1 MLKEYLNTQMFI
13 AKVVGLSTAL
23 GSGLPISKEGPF
35 VHVASLA
42 LTFIGKGFRRFR
54 GIYEVSKIFV
64 TFHSQFS
71 TIEGGQRKH
80 ISKFRV
86 LKGLLLAMAN
96 IYPVRSVNYIALQAR
111 LTAVL

>member
-54 GIYEVSKIFV
+54 GIYENESRFTETLAAACAVGVACTFAAPIGGVLFSVEITATSFAICKYWRASYASVCRTSIF
-64 TFHSQFS
+64 
-71 TIEGGQRKH
+71 
-80 ISKFRV
+80 
-86 LKGLLLAMAN
+86 
-96 IYPVRSVNYIALQAR
+96 
-111 LTAVL
+111 